1 MGVKYMDRLYEEMMW
16 KKEAREEGFADGRAE
31 GLAAGLAEGRA
42 KGLAEGRAEGR
53 AEGHMLF
60 LISQVRKKLLKNKD
74 SLMISEELE
83 EEPAIIQSISDCIL
97 ANSGLSDEAIYQIL
111 KSH

>member
-31 GLAAGLAEGRA
+31 G
-42 KGLAEGRAEGR
+42 RAEGR
-53 AEGHMLF
+53 MLF
-60 LISQVRKKLLKNKD
+60 LISQIRKKILKNKD